1 MLTFDTP
8 LGHDRGD
15 HRCSVC
21 YSGFPEPHECG
32 GLTHASE
39 VTDDERTEEGTL
51 PPIMDLQCDRCGV
64 IGTRDMPEIAYAET
78 DIPYAEPPE
87 EDEA

>member
-15 HRCSVC
+15 HRCPAC

-32 GLTHASE
+32 GLTHASDDA
-39 VTDDERTEEGTL
+39 VDDEGFAL
-51 PPIMDLQCDRCGV
+51 DFLNLQCDRCAV
-64 IGTRDMPEIAYAET
+64 IGTREIAAIAYPELA
-78 DIPYAEPPE
+78 E
-87 EDEA
+87 EDAQGG